1 MEKAQKT
8 SQRSETTRF
17 DQGAEASPL
26 PLWQYAKESRVP
38 GTKSIPL
45 RAVAIDKA
53 IRDGA

>member
-1 MEKAQKT
+1 MEKAQDT
-8 SQRSETTRF
+8 SQRSETTHF

-53 IRDGA
+53 TRDGA